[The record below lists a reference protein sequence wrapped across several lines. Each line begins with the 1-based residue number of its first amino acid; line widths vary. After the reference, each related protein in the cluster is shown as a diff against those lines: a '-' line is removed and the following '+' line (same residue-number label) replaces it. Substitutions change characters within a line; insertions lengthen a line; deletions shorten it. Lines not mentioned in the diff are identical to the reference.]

1 MQSASLVIPGAWLLF
16 LAASGCEVAPRTDG
30 FTDLA
35 IAGSRQAISPAGG
48 AARVVTWPSVNLTM
62 VENGPVLVTLDHLKL
77 TLEPNPA
84 GAGTKATLTG
94 TVRPQGYCTSP
105 TWSGGVGQVLQ
116 IFFEKADNS
125 LVFPWTAG
133 ALQVSSGAVPQ
144 ALSFQLMLTGMA
156 LDLPVQAELVVQ
168 AALWVNC
175 P

>member
-1 MQSASLVIPGAWLLF
+1 MKPASLILHAAALVF
-16 LAASGCEVAPRTDG
+16 LAGSGCEFAPRSDG
-30 FTDLA
+30 FTSLT
-35 IAGSRQAISPAGG
+35 IAGSRQAITPGGG
-48 AARVVTWPSVNLTM
+48 AVRVTTWPSLNLTM
-62 VENGPVLVTLDHLKL
+62 VENGPVLVTLDHLVL

-84 GAGTKATLTG
+84 GGKTKAMLTG

-105 TWSGGVGQVLQ
+105 TWSGGAGQVLQ
-116 IFFEKADNS
+116 IFFEKADKS

-133 ALQVSSGAVPQ
+133 ALQVSPGGVPQ
-144 ALSFQLMLTGMA
+144 ALSFHELLPGLL